1 MSNVFGFST
10 EASTGG
16 DFTPI
21 IKYNAP
27 AGRIFRIDRVQTADG
42 FASEPV
48 DITANFKAIADLEN
62 IQTGWMLFASS
73 TPPSF
78 ALVPIGDPMPPK
90 PSEQHKQ
97 GVRFMLKLTKD
108 CGGGEQVREIA
119 GQAKAFVAG
128 IEQLYLEYKAQK
140 EKYPGQL
147 PVIVLTGTIPVTT
160 TAGNKKTTNFRPTFK
175 ITGWAK
181 RPDDLVHI
189 AAPAPAAP
197 TNGGERGPHDLPVG
211 NGVAPSTGGQTALP
225 PNSFRQPAPAVHANL
240 DDEFG

>member
-10 EASTGG
+10 EISAGG
-16 DFTPI
+16 DFIPI

-48 DITANFKAIADLEN
+48 DITSTFKAVADFEN
-62 IQTGWMLFASS
+62 IETGWMLFAAN

-78 ALVPIGDPMPPK
+78 ALVPIGEMMPPK
-90 PSEQHKQ
+90 PSEHHKQ
-97 GVRFMLKLTKD
+97 GVRFMLKLAKG
-108 CGGGEQVREIA
+108 CGGDEQVREIA

-128 IEQLYLEYKAQK
+128 IEQVYLEYKTQK

-147 PVIVLTGTIPVTT
+147 PVIVLSGTTPVTT

-175 ITGWAK
+175 IDGWAK
-181 RPDDLVHI
+181 RPDDLTYTPV
-189 AAPAPAAP
+189 AVA
-197 TNGGERGPHDLPVG
+197 TNGSGA
-211 NGVAPSTGGQTALP
+211 APSTGGQTALP
-225 PNSFRQPAPAVHANL
+225 PNAFQSGNAAAQNAANL
-240 DDEFG
+240 DDDFG